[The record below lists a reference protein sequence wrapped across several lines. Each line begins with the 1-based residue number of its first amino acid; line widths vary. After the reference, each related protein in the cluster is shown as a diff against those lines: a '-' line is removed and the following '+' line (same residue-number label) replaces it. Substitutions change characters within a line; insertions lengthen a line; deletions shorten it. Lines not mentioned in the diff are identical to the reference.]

1 MFLLTVD
8 FKYFMRELLP
18 LGAMEKVQLSCT

>member
-1 MFLLTVD
+1 MFLLLAD

-18 LGAMEKVQLSCT
+18 LGAMEKA